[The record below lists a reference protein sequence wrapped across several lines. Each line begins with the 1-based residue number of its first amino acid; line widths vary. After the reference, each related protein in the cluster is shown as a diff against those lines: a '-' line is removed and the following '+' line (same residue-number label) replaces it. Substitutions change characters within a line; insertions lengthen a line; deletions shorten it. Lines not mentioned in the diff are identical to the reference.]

1 LTAQGSPRVIFKRAI
16 ERGNVL
22 IADTTAR
29 EFALNLRKPSRSCF
43 STRVRAYEPAK
54 LERAA
59 LRWFGRFLDE
69 ATGVSLLKAQLA
81 LAALGELRGR
91 EHERA
96 AKLLTELSRRSAWCG

>member
-1 LTAQGSPRVIFKRAI
+1 
-16 ERGNVL
+16 
-22 IADTTAR
+22 
-29 EFALNLRKPSRSCF
+29 
-43 STRVRAYEPAK
+43 
-54 LERAA
+54 